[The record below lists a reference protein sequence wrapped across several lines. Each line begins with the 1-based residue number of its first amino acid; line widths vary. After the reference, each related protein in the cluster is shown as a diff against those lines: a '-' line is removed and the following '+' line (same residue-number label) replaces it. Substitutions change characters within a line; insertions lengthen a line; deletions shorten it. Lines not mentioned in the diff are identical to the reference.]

1 MKKKDSE
8 RKLSVEL
15 MAGLKEHIAV
25 NHFEKA
31 FDDLLLLL
39 PDLCYD
45 IPKAA
50 EYTGF
55 FLAQGIISE
64 FISMDFV
71 TPDKLIKISPHM
83 AEVLLAQYLKILKQ
97 KDTQLLETA
106 YLPFSHSLQNFV
118 KDKNKEKFLKA
129 NDLYDVLGGDQQPA
143 AADEQPDQEEVPESK
158 PEPEHTTTT
167 TISTESESYHQPD
180 NYHQDPETEPHVP
193 EHSSVVDAADLET
206 PTTTTPSVNETDTTP
221 ETIHVGPSKKF
232 NNNKTKGKGKKK
244 PKKRNN
250 NKHS

>member
-1 MKKKDSE
+1 
-8 RKLSVEL
+8 

-39 PDLCYD
+39 PDLCCD

-71 TPDKLIKISPHM
+71 TTDKLINISPHM

-118 KDKNKEKFLKA
+118 KDKNKEKFLRA
-129 NDLYDVLGGDQQPA
+129 NDLYDVLSGDHQPA
-143 AADEQPDQEEVPESK
+143 SAADEQPDQEVPESK
-158 PEPEHTTTT
+158 PEPEHTTT
-167 TISTESESYHQPD
+167 ISTESESYHQPAD
-180 NYHQDPETEPHVP
+180 NYHHDPETEPHVP
-193 EHSSVVDAADLET
+193 EHSSVVDAAELET

-232 NNNKTKGKGKKK
+232 NNKTKGKGKKK